1 MLAAPIKND
10 PDLSPKTRERY
21 LELAEFQIIPHL
33 GTTRLQKLKPKQVD
47 DWHKTL
53 LKAGAKTGGPLSA
66 RTVGHAH
73 RVLHRALQ
81 IAVENEV
88 LARNVASAKSPP
100 TVEEEEVEILTSDQI
115 TIVIDKLVGHRLYEI
130 VVVDLATGILR
141 TA

>member
-1 MLAAPIKND
+1 MPGRPWRLHPSSARFVTSPRIGYASRPNRAIDGRGLSPPRSAALLAAPIKND

-88 LARNVASAKSPP
+88 LARNVASA
-100 TVEEEEVEILTSDQI
+100 
-115 TIVIDKLVGHRLYEI
+115 
-130 VVVDLATGILR
+130 
-141 TA
+141 